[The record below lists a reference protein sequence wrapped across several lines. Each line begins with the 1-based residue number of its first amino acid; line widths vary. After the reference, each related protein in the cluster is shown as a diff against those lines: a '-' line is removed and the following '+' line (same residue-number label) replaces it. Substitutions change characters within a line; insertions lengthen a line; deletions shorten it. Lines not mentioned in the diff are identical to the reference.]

1 MTNEYQLGKRKSA
14 GFNRITW
21 WLLTMLSYLS
31 WNLRTH
37 FYFIFLEWIASDS
50 HQPFF
55 IAEKFIRNA
64 CKGRLDFETIET
76 STKNGLQI

>member
-1 MTNEYQLGKRKSA
+1 MV
-14 GFNRITW
+14 
-21 WLLTMLSYLS
+21 LTMLSYLS
-31 WNLRTH
+31 WNVRINL
-37 FYFIFLEWIASDS
+37 YSLFLEWIASDS